1 MSNVVILCVLCPYA
15 GASLW
20 GPLKELWETV
30 DGAVTKR
37 QPESVHLLDLQL
49 KKNKAQFL
57 SLFRNPVC

>member
-1 MSNVVILCVLCPYA
+1 MCGMMQILYFHA

-30 DGAVTKR
+30 EGAVMKR
-37 QPESVHLLDLQL
+37 QAESVHLLDLQL

-57 SLFRNPVC
+57 SLFKNPVR